1 MLRSRDSAFSLM
13 RLTHRHGAF
22 DSVEVETTGILVR
35 RHNDAERATKAR
47 LLVREPREGRAKS
60 TRRRNRREVSSRRAR
75 ARVGASGKAPRASLA
90 SRPERGRWRRA
101 RRAGGVGPGSPRP
114 ARPSRVARWHATAA
128 VTALAVLAAV
138 TVRTRDARADETR
151 ANHRAVIR
159 RMFSFSRTRHA
170 CLLPPPSRVRERS
183 IDRASRRALVAR
195 HRRTNRRTNMSLNN
209 TRTSADRSCPL
220 LPTWATIADASSP
233 SRRRFISVS
242 RSIFSRADAG
252 AVSDT
257 CVGVSWETEGART
270 RRARRCRRWRSSPCR
285 TPRLWT
291 RKPRRAS
298 DSAPSRTP
306 RRSRCRRPAGRGIP
320 RRARARRRR

>member
-90 SRPERGRWRRA
+90 SRPERGRYA
-101 RRAGGVGPGSPRP
+101 ELDALGVGPGSPRP

-159 RMFSFSRTRHA
+159 RMFSRFLGHGTRA
-170 CLLPPPSRVRERS
+170 SSPPPSRVRERS

-233 SRRRFISVS
+233 SRRRF
-242 RSIFSRADAG
+242 
-252 AVSDT
+252 
-257 CVGVSWETEGART
+257 
-270 RRARRCRRWRSSPCR
+270 
-285 TPRLWT
+285 RL
-291 RKPRRAS
+291 RL
-298 DSAPSRTP
+298 
-306 RRSRCRRPAGRGIP
+306 
-320 RRARARRRR
+320 ARRRAPTRAR

>member
-1 MLRSRDSAFSLM
+1 MTRLFHSM
-13 RLTHRHGAF
+13 RRPPTRAF

-60 TRRRNRREVSSRRAR
+60 TRRRNRREVSSRSAR
-75 ARVGASGKAPRASLA
+75 ARVGASVKAPRASIA
-90 SRPERGRWRRA
+90 SRSARSEPAMASGSMRRG
-101 RRAGGVGPGSPRP
+101 GQGPGSPRP

-159 RMFSFSRTRHA
+159 RMFSRFLGHGTRA
-170 CLLPPPSRVRERS
+170 SSPPPSRVRERS

-233 SRRRFISVS
+233 SRRRF
-242 RSIFSRADAG
+242 
-252 AVSDT
+252 
-257 CVGVSWETEGART
+257 
-270 RRARRCRRWRSSPCR
+270 
-285 TPRLWT
+285 RL
-291 RKPRRAS
+291 RL
-298 DSAPSRTP
+298 
-306 RRSRCRRPAGRGIP
+306 
-320 RRARARRRR
+320 ARRRAPTRAR